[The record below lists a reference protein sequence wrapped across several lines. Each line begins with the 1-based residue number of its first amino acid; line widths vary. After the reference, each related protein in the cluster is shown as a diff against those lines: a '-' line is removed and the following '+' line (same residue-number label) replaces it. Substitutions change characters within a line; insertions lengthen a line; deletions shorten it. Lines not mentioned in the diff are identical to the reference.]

1 MKATNNYSLRD
12 NLKFGV
18 TAAAKALPN
27 TPVLLRNQ
35 PYRQLFAQAKELGY
49 DELELHL
56 RVPEDGGITELIA
69 LEEEFGLGI
78 SAVATGQSRGLDHLC
93 LIDPSPEIRRKAVER
108 MKQFIDWASAVSCRG
123 VILGNI
129 RGNLPL
135 GDQQRQESWQWLRS
149 AMEELLPYAERAKTA
164 IFLEVI
170 NRYENNY
177 LTTAQ
182 EANEFAASFQSGYLK
197 THLDT
202 FHMNIEESDMLRAIR
217 ESEKTL
223 GYIHFADN
231 TRHAC
236 GDGAL
241 DFRAILGALQD
252 IHYSGYAT
260 VECLPIPDGPA
271 AAEASLRRIKEL
283 LA

>member
-1 MKATNNYSLRD
+1 MKTINNKSLRD

-49 DELELHL
+49 DGLELHL
-56 RVPEDGGITELIA
+56 RVPEDAAEKELIA

-108 MKQFIDWASAVSCRG
+108 MKQFIDWASAVNCRG
-123 VILGNI
+123 VILGNV
-129 RGNLPL
+129 RGNLPF
-135 GDQQRQESWQWLRS
+135 GDQQESWQWLRS
-149 AMEELLPYAERAKTA
+149 AVEELLPYAERAKTA

-182 EANEFAASFQSGYLK
+182 EANQFVVSFQSEYLK

-271 AAEASLRRIKEL
+271 AAESSLRRIKEL

>member
-135 GDQQRQESWQWLRS
+135 GNQQELLIPAVGNDLTAISAVIYGEVVGVLQLQAAHHGEVVGVGGLLRGRWGLVGVFRGRHGVVRGGLAARAQGQRHGQGQQRRRQPVQILFHHVLS
-149 AMEELLPYAERAKTA
+149 
-164 IFLEVI
+164 FVG
-170 NRYENNY
+170 RY
-177 LTTAQ
+177 
-182 EANEFAASFQSGYLK
+182 
-197 THLDT
+197 
-202 FHMNIEESDMLRAIR
+202 I
-217 ESEKTL
+217 
-223 GYIHFADN
+223 
-231 TRHAC
+231 
-236 GDGAL
+236 
-241 DFRAILGALQD
+241 
-252 IHYSGYAT
+252 
-260 VECLPIPDGPA
+260 
-271 AAEASLRRIKEL
+271 
-283 LA
+283 